1 MQIHKITSFIDKLD
15 AKLVVLLCHHN
26 ADPDAVCAAFAFSRL
41 LRRLRP
47 KLDVEIAAAQ
57 GISRLS
63 KFLLKS
69 LPVKLTAQPR
79 IEEADFV
86 VLLDTNTIQQLDD
99 WSQRV
104 KAANSPLIVIDHHAS
119 HPETERLATLSFAN
133 EEASSTC
140 EIIYEFFREAE
151 VKPTE
156 AEARAL
162 FLGIAF
168 DTRHFILANSAT
180 LKTVAD
186 LIDAGVNAEETL
198 PMLSLPTHPS
208 ERIARLK
215 AGKRMRLMRI
225 NGWLVALS
233 HVSAYQASAARA
245 LVGLGAHV
253 AVVAGQRG
261 DKLQVSMRASRD
273 FYENT
278 GVHLGRD
285 VAKPLGEY
293 LRGMGGGH
301 SISAGANGV
310 GDVDSSLKRC
320 ARLLREKLKKSTL
333 VTNLSSIQP
342 QGQRKNCLETA
353 KPTREV

>member
-1 MQIHKITSFIDKLD
+1 MQISKITSLVDKLD

-26 ADPDAVCAAFAFSRL
+26 ADPDALCAAFAFSQL

-47 KLDVEIAAAQ
+47 KLSVEIAAAQ

-63 KFLLKS
+63 KFLIKS
-69 LPVKLTAQPR
+69 LPIELTTQPR
-79 IEEADFV
+79 IEKADFI
-86 VLLDTNTIQQLDD
+86 VLLDTNTIQQLDE
-99 WSQRV
+99 WSERV
-104 KAANSPLIVIDHHAS
+104 KAAGSPLVVIDHHAS
-119 HPETERLATLSFAN
+119 HPETERLATLSVTD

-140 EIIYEFFREAE
+140 EIVYQFFREAE

-156 AEARAL
+156 VEAKVL

-168 DTRHFILANSAT
+168 DTRHFVLASSST

-186 LIDAGVNAEETL
+186 LIDAGANAEETL
-198 PMLSLPTHPS
+198 PLLSLPMHPS
-208 ERIARLK
+208 ECIARLK
-215 AGKRMRLMRI
+215 AGKRMKLMKMD
-225 NGWLVALS
+225 GWLIALS

-245 LVGLGAHV
+245 LIGLGAHV
-253 AVVAGQRG
+253 AVVAGQRR
-261 DKLQVSMRASRD
+261 DTVQVSLRACRD
-273 FYENT
+273 FYEKT

-320 ARLLREKLKKSTL
+320 VRLLREGLKKKM
-333 VTNLSSIQP
+333 P
-342 QGQRKNCLETA
+342 K
-353 KPTREV
+353 